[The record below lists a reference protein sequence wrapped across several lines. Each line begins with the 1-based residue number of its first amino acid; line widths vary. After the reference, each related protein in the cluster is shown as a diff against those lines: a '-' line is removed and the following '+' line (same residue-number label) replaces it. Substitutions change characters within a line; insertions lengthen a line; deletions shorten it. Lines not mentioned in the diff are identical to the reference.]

1 MNREVAVVYGAG
13 ASHDSGYQMRIDR
26 EYICNASSS
35 LSISPPLDRD
45 FFGQETIKRMTEQ
58 FPSIRFFVEQYFTIP
73 DGTNNLDCRL
83 GLEEVWSAVDL
94 NLRHIILGTYG
105 WENAGQGYLK
115 LVRRENLDWVDM
127 EDNPT
132 APGDKKPTK
141 RKFLGDCGRDLKRL
155 CHRVYGQPELH
166 PGSQNGQDRYA
177 QLHSLLRGMGYKVE
191 YVTFNYD
198 TCLER
203 SLHAAN
209 VAFHYVTDYGIPNAG
224 FVQADVHIAKLHGSL
239 NWTWNDSSVK
249 PLRVPS
255 SPYMDGDFWA
265 IKPQYPSRSTPEPA
279 IEEPLIIPPTWFKNE
294 INDDSRAENRVTQL
308 ILHQWRVALEV
319 LRRADLVI
327 VVGYSFPI
335 TDFHVQRLLR
345 LALMSRAN
353 TGPLKLLYCSKTSSV
368 EEAKRPLSF
377 LNIGHD
383 NLMVEVNGFSAVCQQ
398 QCLQDHFGAL
408 GMPVAPN

>member
-26 EYICNASSS
+26 EYICNADSS

-45 FFGQETIKRMTEQ
+45 FFGQDTIKRMTEQ
-58 FPSIRFFVEQYFTIP
+58 FRSIRFFVEQYFAIP
-73 DGTNNLDCRL
+73 YGTNNPDCRL
-83 GLEEVWSAVDL
+83 GPEEVWSAVDL
-94 NLRHIILGTYG
+94 NLRHITLGTYD
-105 WENAGQGYLK
+105 WENASQDYLK
-115 LVRRENLDWVDM
+115 KLVSPEDLDWVDT
-127 EDNPT
+127 ENNPT

-155 CHRVYGQPELH
+155 CHRVYGQPELQ
-166 PGSQNGQDRYA
+166 PGSQDRYA
-177 QLHSLLRGMGYKVE
+177 QLHSLLREMGYKVE

-209 VAFHYVTDYGIPNAG
+209 GAFHYVTDYGIPNAG

-239 NWTWNDSSVK
+239 NWTWNDSLVQ
-249 PLRVPS
+249 PMRVPP
-255 SPYMDGDFWA
+255 SPYMDGNFWA
-265 IKPQYPSRSTPEPA
+265 IKPQYPSRSTPEAA

-294 INDDSRAENRVTQL
+294 INDDSRVGNRVTQL

-319 LRRADLVI
+319 LRRADLII
-327 VVGYSFPI
+327 VVGYSFPS
-335 TDFHVQRLLR
+335 TDFHVQRLFR

-353 TGPLKLLYCSKTSSV
+353 TGPLKMLYCSKDDK
-368 EEAKRPLSF
+368 EEKGKARLSF
-377 LNIGHD
+377 LNVGRD
-383 NLMVEVNGFSAVCQQ
+383 NLIVEINGFAALCQQ
-398 QCLQDHFGAL
+398 ACLQQHFTAL
-408 GMPVAPN
+408 GMPLTFN

>member
-1 MNREVAVVYGAG
+1 MNREIAVVYGAG

-26 EYICNASSS
+26 EYIRNASSS
-35 LSISPPLDRD
+35 VSISPPLDRN
-45 FFGQETIKRMTEQ
+45 FFGQDTIKRMTEQ
-58 FPSIRFFVEQYFTIP
+58 FQSIRFFVEQYFAIP
-73 DGTNNLDCRL
+73 YGTNNTDCRL

-94 NLRHIILGTYG
+94 NRRHLTLGTYD
-105 WENAGQGYLK
+105 WENSSQEYLK
-115 LVRRENLDWVDM
+115 LVRRGDLDWVDM

-155 CHRVYGQPELH
+155 CHRVYGQPELQI
-166 PGSQNGQDRYA
+166 GSQDRYA

-198 TCLER
+198 TCLEK

-224 FVQADVHIAKLHGSL
+224 FVQADVHVAKLHGSL

-249 PLRVPS
+249 PMRVPS

-265 IKPQYPSRSTPEPA
+265 IKPRYPSRSTLEAA
-279 IEEPLIIPPTWFKNE
+279 IEEPLIIAPTWFKNE
-294 INDDSRAENRVTQL
+294 INDDSRVEDRVTQL

-327 VVGYSFPI
+327 VVGYSFPV
-335 TDFHVQRLLR
+335 TDFHVQRLFR

-353 TGPLKLLYCSKTSSV
+353 ADPLKLLYCCGADDK
-368 EEAKRPLSF
+368 EEAKRPLAF
-377 LNIGHD
+377 LNIGD
-383 NLMVEVNGFSAVCQQ
+383 DKLMVEINGFSALCQQ
-398 QCLQDHFGAL
+398 ACLQGHFRAL
-408 GMPVAPN
+408 GMPLTFN